1 MTLVISFTV
10 SVHAAS
16 ISQAAADRP
25 YDNLPT
31 KEARKIILDNGLTVL
46 FKSAPATRL
55 VSIDARVAAGSAQE
69 GAYAGS
75 GISHFIEHMIFKGTR
90 KRGVG
95 EIEKKIRSLG
105 GTING
110 ATSYDYTVFTITI
123 PSDHFTSALDI
134 LSDSLFNA
142 NMNRRELDKERGVIL
157 KEMKLNKD
165 DPMRQISR
173 LMWSLAFRSHPYRYP
188 IIGHESLFI
197 KLTRE
202 DLLKHHKRLYLPNNM
217 ILTAVGDIEE
227 DIALSEIKRHF
238 GSIDRGILEDR
249 AFPQEKPQISKRSL
263 SVVKDI
269 SMAYFALG
277 YRSTSLHHPDMPALD
292 ILSNILGQGGNSRL
306 NDILYRKKELV
317 YSIGCWNYTP
327 RDPGIFIISGV
338 AEPEKLDAALGVIS
352 EELSHIISDGVD
364 ESEIERAKKMIST
377 QYIFSLESL
386 PDQADSLAVNEMLTG
401 NFNYAE
407 RYLEALDSITREDVS
422 DVAKK
427 YLNSDSL
434 SVVTLS
440 PEIEPVSVEAE
451 KMAKGNIQK
460 YTLPNGLKVLVM
472 EDHSLPTISLLAA
485 CTAGLRAETEKTAG
499 ISNLTGQTMIR
510 ATRSRSEAEL
520 ASALEE
526 MGAGLGYFS
535 GHNSLGMKMDILSK
549 DMDKGLELFMDIVR
563 EPSFNEAIVAREK
576 GAVLASIDSIKDNIF
591 KDGMKAFK
599 ENLFRVHP
607 YRFQTIGING
617 SVSSLTAKDLE
628 EFHSK
633 YFIPNNMVLAAFGD
647 LDAQDIKKKIESHF
661 SGMKAGSEPEF
672 TKAVEPSQGISRNKK
687 KKADKEQSLLL
698 MGFKG
703 ATMEGR
709 DRHVLH
715 IISTALSGITGRL
728 SARLR
733 QDLGVAY
740 SVGSFSVP
748 ALDPGYF
755 VLYVATTAENIE
767 RSKEEFINQVRQL
780 NKKGLSSEELESAK
794 GELIGNQSI
803 ALQTKSALAYQAAL
817 DELYGLGH
825 NRYKEFARTIS
836 LLTNDDIIR
845 VSRKYLD
852 PGAFTLIVIEGK
864 PEGK

>member
-1 MTLVISFTV
+1 MTLVISFAI

-16 ISQAAADRP
+16 ISQADAGRP

-31 KEARKIILDNGLTVL
+31 KEAEKTVLDNGLTVL
-46 FKSAPATRL
+46 VKSAPTTGL

-95 EIEKKIRSLG
+95 GIEKNIRSLG

-123 PSDHFTSALDI
+123 PSEHLTSALDI
-134 LSDSLFNA
+134 LGDSLFNA

-173 LMWSLAFRSHPYRYP
+173 LMWSLAFRNHPYRYP
-188 IIGHESLFI
+188 VIGHESLFL

-202 DLLKHHKRLYLPNNM
+202 DLLKHHKRFYVPNNM
-217 ILTAVGDIEE
+217 ILTIVGDVEK
-227 DIALSEIKRHF
+227 DIALAEIKKYF

-249 AFPQEKPQISKRSL
+249 AFPQERPQISKRSL
-263 SVVKDI
+263 SVDKDI
-269 SMAYFALG
+269 SMSYFALG
-277 YRSTSLHHPDMPALD
+277 YRSISLHHPDMPALD

-306 NDILYRKKELV
+306 NDVLYRKKELV

-338 AEPEKLDAALGVIS
+338 AEPEKLNAALGVIS
-352 EELSHIISDGVD
+352 EELNHIISDGVNA
-364 ESEIERAKKMIST
+364 SEIERAKRMIST

-401 NFNYAE
+401 NFNYAQ
-407 RYLEALDSITREDVS
+407 RYLETLDSVTREDVS
-422 DVAKK
+422 EAARK
-427 YLNSDSL
+427 YLNNDSL

-440 PEIEPVSVEAE
+440 PQTEPVPAE
-451 KMAKGNIQK
+451 DEKTVKKDIQK
-460 YTLPNGLKVLVM
+460 YTLPNGLKVLLM
-472 EDHSLPTISLLAA
+472 EDHTLPTVSLLAG
-485 CTAGLRAETEKTAG
+485 CTAGLRAETEETAG

-510 ATRSRSEAEL
+510 ATRSRSEEEL

-526 MGAGLGYFS
+526 MGASLGYFS

-563 EPSFNEAIVAREK
+563 EPSFNEAIAAREK
-576 GAVLASIDSIKDNIF
+576 AAVLASIDSIKDHIF
-591 KDGMKAFK
+591 KDGMKDFK

-607 YRFQTIGING
+607 YRFQAIGING
-617 SVSSLTAKDLE
+617 SVNNLAAKDLE

-647 LDAQDIKKKIESHF
+647 LDMQDTKSKIESHF
-661 SGMKAGSEPEF
+661 SGMKSGPAPEF
-672 TKAVEPSQGISRNKK
+672 TKAVEPSQGISRQKK
-687 KKADKEQSLLL
+687 KKVDKEQSLLL

-703 ATMEGR
+703 ATMEGT

-733 QDLGVAY
+733 EDLGIAY
-740 SVGSFSVP
+740 SIGSFSVP

-755 VLYVATTAENIE
+755 VLYVATTAGSIE
-767 RSKEEFINQVRQL
+767 RSKEEFIKQVRDL
-780 NKKGLSSEELESAK
+780 NKKGLSAEELESAK
-794 GELIGNQSI
+794 GELIGNHRI
-803 ALQTKSALAYQAAL
+803 ALDTKSALAYQAAL
-817 DELYGLGH
+817 DELYGLGYDK
-825 NRYKEFARTIS
+825 YKEFARTIN

-852 PGAFTLIVIEGK
+852 PEAFTLIVIEGQ
-864 PEGK
+864 PEAR